1 MTMNMETKE
10 ELNKKS
16 TNTDHD
22 VLETMLTYIGEIGRY
37 QKFLFCAMLPFGLF
51 FAYVYFVQMFIAATP
66 QRYWCHVPELAHLD
80 LDLRRNLSA
89 PGAIAGGDWE
99 RCSTFQTNWSLVLE
113 TMAPPG
119 NDTPTAPCH
128 HAYDF
133 DLTDIPYHTVVSERG
148 WVCDKSSYAPM
159 AQSIFFAGSFVG
171 GLLFG
176 WLADRFGRIPALVG
190 STMIGFVGGVATIY
204 TTGIVDFTIAR
215 FLVGMAYD
223 SCFMMIYILVLE
235 YIGPRYRTLAAN
247 LSIALFFG
255 AGCVSLPWLALWLAD
270 WRTLLWAT
278 SAPML
283 IVLAIPFTVPESV
296 RWLVSRGR
304 TNQAVRVFKTFE
316 KINRTQIPQEV
327 VDDFVIASR
336 QTQNQKHS
344 VSGLFRSA
352 PLRTMLAYMVTVY
365 MCCALMFDG
374 LVRLSESLG
383 LDFFLTFTL
392 ASATEIPSVTLLALV
407 MDRWGRRKLT
417 VVPMGLSGILIG
429 IAAFLPK
436 GVPQTTAA
444 VMARFFINMSYT
456 AAIQWATEMLPTG
469 VRASG
474 SSLVHVS
481 GYVATVLSPFIVFSE
496 RYWRSLPLLIMSG
509 LAVLAVGCGLMLPET
524 MGRPMPQTIADGEAL
539 VRNNTLCGKI
549 EEIEEDELQEM
560 NKTKEPIM

>member
-1 MTMNMETKE
+1 MTMNKETKE

-22 VLETMLTYIGEIGRY
+22 VLEAIFIYIGEIGRY

-80 LDLRRNLSA
+80 LELRRNLSA
-89 PGAIAGGDWE
+89 PGAIEGEDWE
-99 RCSTFQTNWSLVLE
+99 RCWTFQTNWSLVLD

-119 NDTPTAPCH
+119 NDTPTAPCQH
-128 HAYDF
+128 GYDF
-133 DLTDIPYHTVVSERG
+133 ELTDIPYHTVVSERG

-204 TTGIVDFTIAR
+204 TNGIVDFTIAR

-235 YIGPRYRTLAAN
+235 YVGPRYRTLAAN
-247 LSIALFFG
+247 MSIALFFG
-255 AGCVSLPWLALWLAD
+255 AGCVSLPWLALGLAD

-316 KINRTQIPQEV
+316 KINRTHIPQEV
-327 VDDFVIASR
+327 MDDFVIASR

-344 VSGLFRSA
+344 VSALFRSA
-352 PLRTMLAYMVTVY
+352 PLRTMLAYMVAVY
-365 MCCALMFDG
+365 MCCALVFDG

-417 VVPMGLSGILIG
+417 VVPMGLSGALIG

-456 AAIQWATEMLPTG
+456 AAIQWSTEMLPTG

-474 SSLVHVS
+474 TSLVHVS
-481 GYVATVLSPFIVFSE
+481 GYVATVLSPFIVYST
-496 RYWRSLPLLIMSG
+496 LG
-509 LAVLAVGCGLMLPET
+509 LSAT
-524 MGRPMPQTIADGEAL
+524 
-539 VRNNTLCGKI
+539 N
-549 EEIEEDELQEM
+549 
-560 NKTKEPIM
+560 

>member
-1 MTMNMETKE
+1 MTMNKETKE

-22 VLETMLTYIGEIGRY
+22 VLEAIFIYIGEIGRY

-80 LDLRRNLSA
+80 LELRRNLSA
-89 PGAIAGGDWE
+89 PGAIEGEDWE
-99 RCSTFQTNWSLVLE
+99 RCWTFQTNWSLVLD

-119 NDTPTAPCH
+119 NDTPTAPCQH
-128 HAYDF
+128 GYDF
-133 DLTDIPYHTVVSERG
+133 ELTDIPYHTVVSERG

-204 TTGIVDFTIAR
+204 TNGIVDFTIAR

-235 YIGPRYRTLAAN
+235 YVGPRYRTLAAN
-247 LSIALFFG
+247 MSIALFFG
-255 AGCVSLPWLALWLAD
+255 AGCVSLPWLALGLAD

-316 KINRTQIPQEV
+316 KINRTHIPQEV
-327 VDDFVIASR
+327 MDDFVIASR

-344 VSGLFRSA
+344 VSALFRSA
-352 PLRTMLAYMVTVY
+352 PLRTMLAYMVAVY
-365 MCCALMFDG
+365 MCCALVFDG

-417 VVPMGLSGILIG
+417 VVPMGLSGALIG

-456 AAIQWATEMLPTG
+456 AAIQWSTEMLPTG

-474 SSLVHVS
+474 TSLVHVS
-481 GYVATVLSPFIVFSE
+481 GYVATVLSPFIVYSE
-496 RYWRSLPLLIMSG
+496 RYWSSLPLVIMSG

-524 MGRPMPQTIADGEAL
+524 MGRPMPQTIADGEKL
-539 VRNNTLCGKI
+539 VRNYTLCGKI
-549 EEIEEDELQEM
+549 EEIEEEALKEM

>member
-1 MTMNMETKE
+1 METKE

-22 VLETMLTYIGEIGRY
+22 VLEAIFIYIGEIGRY

-80 LDLRRNLSA
+80 LELRRNLSA
-89 PGAIAGGDWE
+89 PGAIEGEDWE
-99 RCSTFQTNWSLVLE
+99 RCWTFQTNWSLVLD

-119 NDTPTAPCH
+119 NDTPTAPCQH
-128 HAYDF
+128 GYDF
-133 DLTDIPYHTVVSERG
+133 ELTDIPYHTVVSERG

-204 TTGIVDFTIAR
+204 TNGIVDFTIAR

-235 YIGPRYRTLAAN
+235 YVGPRYRTLAAN
-247 LSIALFFG
+247 MSIALFFG
-255 AGCVSLPWLALWLAD
+255 AGCVSLPWLALGLAD

-316 KINRTQIPQEV
+316 KINRTHIPQEV
-327 VDDFVIASR
+327 MDDFVIASR

-344 VSGLFRSA
+344 VSALFRSA
-352 PLRTMLAYMVTVY
+352 PLRTMLAYMVAVY
-365 MCCALMFDG
+365 MCCALVFDG

-417 VVPMGLSGILIG
+417 VVPMGLSGALIG

-456 AAIQWATEMLPTG
+456 AAIQWSTEMLPTG

-474 SSLVHVS
+474 TSLVHVS
-481 GYVATVLSPFIVFSE
+481 GYVATVLSPFIVYSE
-496 RYWRSLPLLIMSG
+496 RYWSSLPLVIMSG

-524 MGRPMPQTIADGEAL
+524 MGRPMPQTIADGEKL
-539 VRNNTLCGKI
+539 VRNYTLCGKI
-549 EEIEEDELQEM
+549 EEIEEEALKEM